1 MCVYF
6 YYRVDESVIIQSHLY
21 SVSASVYPRIPV
33 GAVDEFAFNLLDHN
47 VVVWVR
53 STKYVTREVPRSTI
67 RAMSKR
73 TNIPMDDLAR
83 SCFDSILHSS
93 SYVSMTNWWNCCS
106 PRRRVSMLPKA
117 GLQTSAVR
125 RVPRLS
131 MSLRCDVVESVHQ
144 LLRMLSTDLSSSSV

>member
-53 STKYVTREVPRSTI
+53 STSLTKYVTREVPR
-67 RAMSKR
+67 
-73 TNIPMDDLAR
+73 TNNPMDALAR
-83 SCFDSILHSS
+83 SCFDSILPSS

-106 PRRRVSMLPKA
+106 PR
-117 GLQTSAVR
+117 Q
-125 RVPRLS
+125 
-131 MSLRCDVVESVHQ
+131 
-144 LLRMLSTDLSSSSV
+144 